1 MEGKDFQI
9 LGKFARILAHSRISN
24 RSDFAVI
31 PVEGF
36 NPERIRNLKTG
47 MEATLGRKMLAA
59 ALLDRDYRC
68 GKERESIEKNC
79 ASFCEY
85 VKIYRRKEIENFLL
99 VPSAIDRAAERR
111 VADRAKRTGEK
122 LTYDSSAT
130 AILEKFAAER
140 KSYVTAQYL
149 ASRQRFERLRS
160 SGLSDASISENA
172 LVEFEETWDD
182 LNSRLEMIPGKE
194 AMGFLSHH
202 FQTLYGVMLTA
213 SAILDAMRLEEV
225 PEEMR
230 QIISDL
236 SLFAAAKTSVTIERV
251 AAA

>member
-1 MEGKDFQI
+1 M
-9 LGKFARILAHSRISN
+9 
-24 RSDFAVI
+24 
-31 PVEGF
+31 
-36 NPERIRNLKTG
+36 IR
-47 MEATLGRKMLAA
+47 
-59 ALLDRDYRC
+59 
-68 GKERESIEKNC
+68 
-79 ASFCEY
+79 
-85 VKIYRRKEIENFLL
+85 
-99 VPSAIDRAAERR
+99 
-111 VADRAKRTGEK
+111 
-122 LTYDSSAT
+122 SSACQPWQPDLPGHAGDRGDLLSYT
-130 AILEKFAAER
+130 TPWDTIR